1 LLAKTFAAGHRNNA
15 SGALTSVGT
24 RGLYWASSSYA
35 AGNINAAFLDFTSGN
50 VNPLN
55 TGNRAD
61 AFSVRCVQAS
71 TGCFLSF
78 SAFRQ
83 KNRGGGNFFDQKYLT
98 LQQVQMHRTLNPNTM
113 KKILFLMAFAAWTWA
128 GGIDAAAAQTLEPEF
143 EGEVVAV
150 LPDGS
155 ASKLEKHNV
164 RIKTGAGVYIA
175 GFAAAK
181 QKTKV
186 VIDGSTANV
195 RLDGSQPIE
204 LIVRAKDNKAD
215 PMSIVRVFRMKATP
229 KNRSAVISAVGTF
242 NVQSNTMEYL
252 PFEAKKYGESSYRLT
267 FEKRPTGEYG
277 VIVSNPNNVD
287 EKMVIVS
294 TFAIDNGSD
303 PKKK

>member
-1 LLAKTFAAGHRNNA
+1 
-15 SGALTSVGT
+15 
-24 RGLYWASSSYA
+24 
-35 AGNINAAFLDFTSGN
+35 
-50 VNPLN
+50 
-55 TGNRAD
+55 
-61 AFSVRCVQAS
+61 
-71 TGCFLSF
+71 
-78 SAFRQ
+78 
-83 KNRGGGNFFDQKYLT
+83 
-98 LQQVQMHRTLNPNTM
+98 M
-113 KKILFLMAFAAWTWA
+113 KKILFLMAFAALTWA
-128 GGIDAAAAQTLEPEF
+128 GGISAAAAQTLEPEF

-150 LPDGS
+150 FPDGS

-186 VIDGSTANV
+186 VIDGSSANV
-195 RLDGSQPIE
+195 RMDGSQPIE

-229 KNRSAVISAVGTF
+229 KNRSAVIAAVGTF

-267 FEKRPTGEYG
+267 FATRPTGEYG